1 MEQFKKVN
9 SFEKRKEESCRI
21 CKKHSD
27 RVPIVVCRNIKDDN
41 IAEIDKQ
48 KFLVPKDM
56 TIGQF
61 VYVIRKRIN
70 LKSEQALFVL
80 INNSLQPSNKL
91 LEEIYKD
98 CKDDDGFLYVI
109 YSSEN
114 TFG

>member
-1 MEQFKKVN
+1 
-9 SFEKRKEESCRI
+9 
-21 CKKHSD
+21 
-27 RVPIVVCRNIKDDN
+27 
-41 IAEIDKQ
+41 
-48 KFLVPKDM
+48 M

-91 LEEIYKD
+91 LEEIYED